1 MMLPADTIQ
10 LHVNMLNDRTRTSAY
25 LASITKAVRHGDVVL
40 DIGTGTGVFAIA
52 AARAGA
58 RHVYAIE
65 DGRISKAARTL
76 FEVNGV
82 ADRITLIRGW
92 STCVTLPERAD
103 VLIAE
108 LIGDDPLA
116 EQVIWITRDAVMRLL
131 KPDAR
136 LVPSDIKIFGVPVT
150 IPIDELGKL
159 TFASDVLQKW
169 QSWYDIDFNPLLK
182 VARESSTNL
191 LFGHHINVYEMRAW
205 KTLSS
210 PVLLAH
216 VDFLRG
222 RGFRIHR
229 TETAT
234 ATATGA
240 LNGII
245 IYFELQINSTTFLST
260 RPSLVEA
267 SNHWFSPVR
276 VLSNPI
282 PVHIGDQLQITYWY
296 RPWCGRSECEVRINT
311 EPLQMAGN
319 RGRRILAARNSRLAG
334 GRGPN
339 SFYPGF
345 VR

>member
-1 MMLPADTIQ
+1 
-10 LHVNMLNDRTRTSAY
+10 
-25 LASITKAVRHGDVVL
+25 
-40 DIGTGTGVFAIA
+40 
-52 AARAGA
+52 
-58 RHVYAIE
+58 
-65 DGRISKAARTL
+65 
-76 FEVNGV
+76 
-82 ADRITLIRGW
+82 
-92 STCVTLPERAD
+92 
-103 VLIAE
+103 
-108 LIGDDPLA
+108 
-116 EQVIWITRDAVMRLL
+116 MRLL

-282 PVHIGDQLQITYWY
+282 PVHIGDQLQMTYWY

-311 EPLQMAGN
+311 
-319 RGRRILAARNSRLAG
+319 
-334 GRGPN
+334 
-339 SFYPGF
+339 
-345 VR
+345 